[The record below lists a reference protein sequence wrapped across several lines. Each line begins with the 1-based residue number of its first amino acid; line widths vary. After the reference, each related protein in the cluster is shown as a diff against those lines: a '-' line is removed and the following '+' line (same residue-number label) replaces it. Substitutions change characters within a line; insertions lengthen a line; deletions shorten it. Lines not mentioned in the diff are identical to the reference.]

1 MTDRQNEP
9 LPADTRRKLRT
20 RRPSESSS
28 LSAYAT
34 KSNSSRVQRP
44 GPEVRTPFQ
53 RDLDRLLYNYYTRRL
68 ARVTQVA
75 TVAKRSGNNEGDTYH
90 MPHNRLTH
98 SLKVGQ
104 VARRTAHY
112 LYDDKTA
119 RNSEGIDEAG
129 GIDFDVAEFAGR
141 AHDIGHP
148 PFGHAGEEVLS
159 ELAKQ
164 WELKDGF
171 EGNAQTF
178 RILTQLT
185 LKGLEGDRRTRKA
198 LEQDLPRGLD
208 LTYASLASVVKY
220 PWGSKHTRLKGSK
233 NRPQDKGS
241 DDKDKFGYYDVDGPS
256 FDDYVRPL
264 LYLDNVGTLEA
275 QIMDWADDVSY
286 AVHDMEDFAFQGKIP
301 IHAISKGRA
310 TDFWSEARNLLINS
324 NDTSIESNADPIIE
338 QFDDWLDDNF
348 AAPLDQGE
356 LSYCR
361 MSQFISLVITE
372 ASRGTSVTYDGKLKV
387 TPHARGLITIIK
399 HLTMYYVIKRPD
411 MHAQQEGDKRILRA
425 VTSELYRI
433 AKNAQADKR
442 TRMGKVLSQ
451 PLCESVENSIKQYRD
466 TTVPSLRDLT
476 QDEKTQLGVARG
488 VIDYV
493 ASLTEDDV
501 FNLYR
506 LYGLSAQ

>member
-1 MTDRQNEP
+1 MNDRPTGP
-9 LPADTRRKLRT
+9 LAADMRRELRT
-20 RRPSESSS
+20 RRPSESLS
-28 LSAYAT
+28 LNVYAT
-34 KSNSSRVQRP
+34 KGSSSQVRQQ

-75 TVAKRSGNNEGDTYH
+75 TVAKRSGNDENDAYH
-90 MPHNRLTH
+90 IPHNRLTH

-129 GIDFDVAEFAGR
+129 GVDFDVAEFAGR

-159 ELAKQ
+159 KLAKQ
-164 WELKDGF
+164 WGLKDGF

-185 LKGLEGDRRTRKA
+185 LKGLEDDRVTRKA

-220 PWGSKHTRLKGSK
+220 PWGSKHTRLNDS
-233 NRPQDKGS
+233 NDESQDKDG
-241 DDKDKFGYYDVDGPS
+241 DDRDKFGYYDVDSPS
-256 FDDYVRPL
+256 FDAYVRPL

-301 IHAISKGRA
+301 IHAISKGRD
-310 TDFWSEARNLLINS
+310 TGFWSEVRNLPKI
-324 NDTSIESNADPIIE
+324 TSYTDPEPIIE
-338 QFDDWLDDNF
+338 QFNDWLDYHF
-348 AAPLDQGE
+348 AAPLGQGE
-356 LSYCR
+356 LDYCR

-372 ASRGTSVTYDGKLKV
+372 ASRGTSVMYDGRLKV
-387 TPHARGLITIIK
+387 TAHARGLITIIK
-399 HLTMYYVIKRPD
+399 HLTMYYVIQRPD
-411 MHAQQEGDKRILRA
+411 MHARQEGDKRILNA

-433 AKNAQADKR
+433 AKNAQADKK
-442 TRMGKVLSQ
+442 TKMSKVLSQ
-451 PLCESVENSIKQYRD
+451 PLRESVENSIKQYRNA
-466 TTVPSLRDLT
+466 TVPSLRDLA
-476 QDEKTQLGVARG
+476 QEEKTRLGIARG